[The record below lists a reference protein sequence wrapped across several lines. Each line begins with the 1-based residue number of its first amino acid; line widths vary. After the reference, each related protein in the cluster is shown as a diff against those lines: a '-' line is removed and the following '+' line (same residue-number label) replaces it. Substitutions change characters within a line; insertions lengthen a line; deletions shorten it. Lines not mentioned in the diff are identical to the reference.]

1 MLFRTHITLVFLTGL
16 FFVNLLN
23 PPNKILFMALAMFGS
38 ILPDVDNPTSKIGR
52 FVKPVGY
59 FFKHRGIVHS
69 LFTMAF
75 LSLILSL
82 FTNHF
87 YAFSLG
93 FTAHLVV
100 DSLTPMGIGFFYP
113 FTSFRIR
120 GFMRTGSIFDHVI
133 FAAILVSSA
142 ILLI

>member
-1 MLFRTHITLVFLTGL
+1 MLFRTHITLGFLTGL
-16 FFVNLLN
+16 FFVNLLS
-23 PPNKILFMALAMFGS
+23 PSNKILFMALAIFGS
-38 ILPDVDNPTSKIGR
+38 IFPDVDNPTSKIGR
-52 FVKPVGY
+52 LIPLGH

-82 FTNHF
+82 FTDHF

-93 FTAHLVV
+93 FTAHLIV

-120 GFMRTGSIFDHVI
+120 GFMRTGSIFDHII
-133 FAAILVSSA
+133 FAAILISSA
-142 ILLI
+142 MLLI